1 LNANYFIF
9 YFFYHLFSITDLIIS
24 NCSIVRS
31 AEALPHILG

>member
-1 LNANYFIF
+1 MRIILFFISF
-9 YFFYHLFSITDLIIS
+9 IIYLFSITDFIIS